1 MSIKK
6 QVVPSV
12 LSADF
17 AKIEKELRSVEKAG
31 AKRLHLDVMDGHFV
45 PNLTFGPIIIKAIR
59 KLTDLHLE
67 THLMISE
74 PDKYA
79 EQFVKAGSDTVLF
92 QVEASDNINQDLS
105 TIREMGAKAGLV
117 INPPTDFDVLEPYL
131 GEIDH
136 LLIMTVHPGFGGQE
150 LITDVLEK
158 VKKARPYADKY
169 DFPVE
174 VDGGVNLSTIA
185 EVKAAGTDLFV
196 AGSAVFS
203 NGNPGVNYKE
213 LTQRI
218 QNGKS

>member
-67 THLMISE
+67 THLMISK

-92 QVEASDNINQDLS
+92 QVEASDNISKEL
-105 TIREMGAKAGLV
+105 TAIREMGAKAGLV
-117 INPPTDFDVLEPYL
+117 INPPTDFNVLEPYL

-169 DFPVE
+169 GFPVE

-185 EVKAAGTDLFV
+185 DVKAAGTDLFV

-203 NGNPGVNYKE
+203 NGDPGVNYKN
-213 LTQRI
+213 LAQRI
-218 QNGKS
+218 QNAQS

>member
-1 MSIKK
+1 VSIKK
-6 QVVPSV
+6 QIVPSV

-17 AKIEKELRSVEKAG
+17 AKIKEELHSVERAG

-45 PNLTFGPIIIKAIR
+45 PNLTFGPIIIKALR

-92 QVEASDNINQDLS
+92 QVEASDNIIKDLS
-105 TIREMGAKAGLV
+105 AIREMGAKAGLV

-131 GEIDH
+131 DEIDH

-150 LITDVLEK
+150 LITEVLEK

-169 DFPVE
+169 GFPVE

-185 EVKAAGTDLFV
+185 DVKAAGTDLFV

-203 NGNPGVNYKE
+203 NGDPGENYKN
-213 LTQRI
+213 LAQRI
-218 QNGKS
+218 QNAQS